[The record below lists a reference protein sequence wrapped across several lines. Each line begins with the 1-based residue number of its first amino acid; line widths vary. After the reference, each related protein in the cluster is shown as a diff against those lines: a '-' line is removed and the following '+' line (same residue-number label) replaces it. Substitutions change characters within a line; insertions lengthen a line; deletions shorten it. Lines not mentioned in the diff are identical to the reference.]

1 MKSENGKLATA
12 SSFSGFAPRRSALA
26 VSGGTRIA
34 CLALLLLLPLG
45 CDKGSNPEPPPAAT
59 VEEQPV
65 TREPAPPSIEQ
76 EPTISESLATELVER
91 WLDAQNDGDFDAYSA
106 LYAER
111 LVGLKRVGDKTTEYD
126 RAAWLED
133 RKRMFRKP
141 MAVAASDL
149 RVVPKGHGEAELRFR
164 QRWASRSFQDVG
176 EKVLVV
182 QLTDAGLRIG
192 REEMLSSEVQRLR
205 PLFEGATEEA
215 SGKELYRQVESLMT
229 KAKEGEPERT
239 WIQVVTTMDYGC
251 RCPDYVFSVF
261 SGGADVESP
270 YVYPLF
276 PEGPRLPTTT
286 DSPPTWPPTT
296 CSDISPASPSPAKSG
311 SVNAASIRRQWRTA
325 KSSTSTGR
333 CPRPSFRSTTGAS
346 IWTARL
352 CRTSTTGSPQGRR
365 SKPPL
370 HANDVER
377 RSALRNPTRR
387 RLYRGTHCPCRHWW
401 LFAHSPLSWQD
412 RRQKSFWHSY
422 PLQSPS
428 SWQAVCAMQSPRT
441 HW

>member
-1 MKSENGKLATA
+1 
-12 SSFSGFAPRRSALA
+12 
-26 VSGGTRIA
+26 
-34 CLALLLLLPLG
+34 
-45 CDKGSNPEPPPAAT
+45 
-59 VEEQPV
+59 
-65 TREPAPPSIEQ
+65 
-76 EPTISESLATELVER
+76 
-91 WLDAQNDGDFDAYSA
+91 
-106 LYAER
+106 
-111 LVGLKRVGDKTTEYD
+111 
-126 RAAWLED
+126 
-133 RKRMFRKP
+133 MFRKP

-276 PEGPRLPTTT
+276 PEGRPTSHDHGFPSYMASYDLFGHFTGESITGEEWLRRRGVDPTTVAHREEL
-286 DSPPTWPPTT
+286 DEYWQVPAPVFQVDDWCVDLDGEALQDEYYGKSARAAVEAAVT
-296 CSDISPASPSPAKSG
+296 CK
-311 SVNAASIRRQWRTA
+311 
-325 KSSTSTGR
+325 
-333 CPRPSFRSTTGAS
+333 
-346 IWTARL
+346 
-352 CRTSTTGSPQGRR
+352 
-365 SKPPL
+365 
-370 HANDVER
+370 
-377 RSALRNPTRR
+377 
-387 RLYRGTHCPCRHWW
+387 
-401 LFAHSPLSWQD
+401 
-412 RRQKSFWHSY
+412 
-422 PLQSPS
+422 
-428 SWQAVCAMQSPRT
+428 
-441 HW
+441 